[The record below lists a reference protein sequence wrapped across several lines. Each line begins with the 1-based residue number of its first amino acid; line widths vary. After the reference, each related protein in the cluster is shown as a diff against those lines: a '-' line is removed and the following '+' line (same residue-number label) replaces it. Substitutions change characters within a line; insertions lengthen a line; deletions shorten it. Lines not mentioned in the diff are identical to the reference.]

1 MSFVHGLLGSS
12 AGQSGEAEPITGWH
26 FMQTPLAPLTA
37 DSSSQVMQ
45 INDSSA
51 EDWDGYFAIKFLFGM
66 NTVST
71 SSYPPQIILNVG
83 TGVGGGIEDSGS
95 HGSSGKYHAMFEK
108 HAGTS
113 KSWGIGGKGN
123 SWPYNVSV
131 YPSHSRSGFSARS
144 TAHGELIFWN
154 IQDGDGASSSL
165 FKSWTLT
172 MCALDY
178 DGSNMAGGQNMY
190 NMSGTC
196 EFTTGLNNIYLRAG
210 SNLKAGS
217 YCYAYG
223 LKDDR

>member
-1 MSFVHGLLGSS
+1 MQFQY
-12 AGQSGEAEPITGWH
+12 QSGIVGSGAEEEAITGWH

-45 INDSSA
+45 INDSSD
-51 EDWDGYFAIKFLFGM
+51 EDWDGYFAIKYLFGM

-71 SSYPPQIILNVG
+71 SSTPPQIILNVG
-83 TGVGGGIEDSGS
+83 TGVGGEIQDSGS
-95 HGSSGKYHAMFEK
+95 HGSSGQYHTMYESHAQAVKY
-108 HAGTS
+108 
-113 KSWGIGGKGN
+113 WGIGGKGN
-123 SWPYNVSV
+123 SWPYNISV

>member
-1 MSFVHGLLGSS
+1 MSLVHGLLGSS
-12 AGQSGEAEPITGWH
+12 ASQSGEAEPITGWH

-95 HGSSGKYHAMFEK
+95 HGSSGKYHAMYEK
-108 HAGTS
+108 HSADS
-113 KSWGIGGKGN
+113 KSWGVRGFGN
-123 SWPYNVSV
+123 SWPYNLSI

-144 TAHGELIFWN
+144 TAHGDLTFWN
-154 IQDGDGASSSL
+154 IQDGDGASSNL
-165 FKSWTLT
+165 FKTWTLS

-178 DGSNMAGGQNMY
+178 DGSNMAGGAEQFST
-190 NMSGTC
+190 SGTC
-196 EFTTGLNNIYLRAG
+196 EFTTGLNNIYLRSG

>member
-12 AGQSGEAEPITGWH
+12 AGQSGEAEVITGWH

-37 DSSSQVMQ
+37 DSSSNTMQ

-71 SSYPPQIILNVG
+71 SSTPPQIQLRVG
-83 TGVGGGIEDSGS
+83 TGALGGLEQSGS
-95 HGSSGKYHAMFEK
+95 HGYSGKYHAMFER
-108 HAGTS
+108 HSGTS
-113 KSWGIGGKGN
+113 EYWGVAGKGT

-144 TAHGELIFWN
+144 TAHGDLTFWN

-165 FKSWTLT
+165 FKSWTLS

-178 DGSNMAGGQNMY
+178 DGSNMAGGQNLY

>member
-1 MSFVHGLLGSS
+1 
-12 AGQSGEAEPITGWH
+12 
-26 FMQTPLAPLTA
+26 MQTPLAPLTA

-95 HGSSGKYHAMFEK
+95 HGSSGKYHAMYEK
-108 HAGTS
+108 HSADS
-113 KSWGIGGKGN
+113 KSWGVRGFGN
-123 SWPYNVSV
+123 SWPYNLSI

-144 TAHGELIFWN
+144 TAHGDLTFWN
-154 IQDGDGASSSL
+154 IQDGDGASSNL
-165 FKSWTLT
+165 FKTWTLS

-178 DGSNMAGGQNMY
+178 DGSNMAGGAEQFST
-190 NMSGTC
+190 SGTC
-196 EFTTGLNNIYLRAG
+196 EFTTGLNNIYLRSG